1 MRTNVQEWKVGPVP
15 LVSPTFGEG
24 PGIRERLAAGF
35 WALDRLDDA
44 AVRAELDQLGDGC
57 APFDLWPSIAFLGAE
72 YALHTG
78 GAPDALD
85 QLDRVEAAHGGGLC
99 RTGASPDLLMR
110 ARADLLLACGCGGQ
124 ADRVV
129 RARWGPLALVPAA
142 RLRALSGGDAVW
154 ADDRAWADDRSLVD
168 DDSGVHGPSS
178 GDNLELLLLDAV
190 AASRGGDD
198 RAARRLVI
206 RAVGL
211 HRRTGILRP
220 FAAMATADRVRLLV
234 LAGETLDARDAA
246 RLAERAPVYP
256 VRLVLVRLSRCE
268 QNILEA
274 LAGTSSRQAIADS
287 QFVSVNTVKS
297 QLRSIYRKVGG
308 TTREAILRHARD
320 EGLLPIRAG
329 R

>member
-1 MRTNVQEWKVGPVP
+1 M
-15 LVSPTFGEG
+15 
-24 PGIRERLAAGF
+24 
-35 WALDRLDDA
+35 
-44 AVRAELDQLGDGC
+44 
-57 APFDLWPSIAFLGAE
+57 FLGAE

-78 GAPDALD
+78 GAPDPLD

-198 RAARRLVI
+198 RVARRLVI

-211 HRRTGILRP
+211 HPSHRILRP

-274 LAGTSSRQAIADS
+274 LAGTAPGGPSPTRNSCRSTPSRAS
-287 QFVSVNTVKS
+287 
-297 QLRSIYRKVGG
+297 
-308 TTREAILRHARD
+308 
-320 EGLLPIRAG
+320 
-329 R
+329 